1 MFSALDGQHMAT
13 RLNRKLGYED
23 YAQLPDDG
31 TRYEVLDGELY
42 VTPSPSPLHQR
53 LSKRLQRRLEDY
65 FEGRGLGEVFDAPL
79 DVILAPHDIVEP
91 DLIIVGNP
99 AQISR
104 RGIEGAP
111 LLVVEI
117 LSPSTRARDRGVKM
131 RRYAELGVAH
141 YWIVDPDAATIE
153 CLRLAESQYR
163 LIVTAAVPDSL
174 GHPDWPELAIDL
186 IALFT

>member
-1 MFSALDGQHMAT
+1 MRPGV
-13 RLNRKLGYED
+13 LG
-23 YAQLPDDG
+23 
-31 TRYEVLDGELY
+31 R
-42 VTPSPSPLHQR
+42 
-53 LSKRLQRRLEDY
+53 
-65 FEGRGLGEVFDAPL
+65 VFNAPL

-117 LSPSTRARDRGVKM
+117 LSLSTRARDRGVKM
-131 RRYAELGVAH
+131 RRYAEIGVAH

-153 CLRLAESQYR
+153 CLSLAEGQYR
-163 LIVTAAVPDSL
+163 LIVKVAVPDTL
-174 GHPDWPELAIDL
+174 RHPDWPEMAIDL
-186 IALFT
+186 AGLFTWGA